1 MSPINKED
9 THAIA
14 HINFICRSIHDFGD
28 DLYESLMERDNEAAQ
43 KKAKDLIKVLS
54 ELAQS
59 LSDEI

>member
-1 MSPINKED
+1 MSPINPED

-28 DLYESLMERDNEAAQ
+28 DLYESLMERENEEAK
-43 KKAKDLIKVLS
+43 KKAKDLIKVLND
-54 ELAQS
+54 LIQS

>member
-14 HINFICRSIHDFGD
+14 HINFICSSIHEFGD
-28 DLYESLMERDNEAAQ
+28 DLYESLMERENEEAK
-43 KKAKDLIKVLS
+43 KKAKALIKVLG
-54 ELAQS
+54 ELIQS

>member
-28 DLYESLMERDNEAAQ
+28 DLYESLMERENEEAK
-43 KKAKDLIKVLS
+43 KKAKELIKVLGD
-54 ELAQS
+54 LIQS

>member
-1 MSPINKED
+1 MSPINQED

-28 DLYESLMERDNEAAQ
+28 DLYESLMERENEKAK
-43 KKAKDLIKVLS
+43 KKAKDLIKVLND
-54 ELAQS
+54 LIQS

>member
-14 HINFICRSIHDFGD
+14 HVNFICGRIHEFGD
-28 DLYESLMERDNEAAQ
+28 DLYESLMERDNEEAQ
-43 KKAKDLIKVLS
+43 KKAKELIKVLS
-54 ELAQS
+54 DLIQS

>member
-14 HINFICRSIHDFGD
+14 HINFICRHIHDFGD
-28 DLYESLMERDNEAAQ
+28 DLYESLMERENEEAK
-43 KKAKDLIKVLS
+43 KKAKDLIKVLND
-54 ELAQS
+54 LIQS